1 MEEAR
6 SPARSPAAG
15 RSEAPSVDR
24 IESRLEFE
32 TLISDTSAALVASR
46 PQALDVVVER
56 ALERVRAFF
65 RADRCALLLVGR
77 DRHVVHVRVIA
88 NGDGVPDV
96 PAGIDLAQMFPWL
109 HRTVIEERT
118 SVRVA
123 RIEDLPPE
131 ADGERASWIGLPV
144 RAALL
149 VPVETA
155 GIVSHLI
162 VLNSVYQDREWP
174 EALVTRLRV
183 LGELLVG
190 ALDRRSAEE
199 ALQRSEAR
207 LASAAEL
214 AELAFYEVRLDENVM
229 FVDERFRAISGLGA
243 APLKGVEALDFWL
256 DHVHP
261 DDRPRLLAMRAELH
275 EGRTERVSIEY
286 RYVHPERG
294 TRWIHHL
301 GRVAARDASGRAV
314 VAFGVMRDI
323 TELKRVEDELR
334 DLSGRLIR
342 AHEEQRA
349 LLARE
354 LHDDLTQRLAVLA
367 IDVGRAELSATGG
380 AQAEAL
386 SAVRQGL
393 VRLSED
399 VHALAY
405 QLHPSVLEDL
415 GLADALRAEGERTRR
430 QGGVEVA
437 VEIDEI
443 PASLERDT
451 ALCLFRVAQEALANA
466 TRHARSLSVSVVLRR
481 IDDGLLLAVRDDG
494 VGFDPRAA
502 GQRRS
507 LGLASMRERLQ
518 LVRGTLDVE
527 SAPGAGTTIVAW
539 TPIRGAA

>member
-1 MEEAR
+1 M
-6 SPARSPAAG
+6 
-15 RSEAPSVDR
+15 
-24 IESRLEFE
+24 
-32 TLISDTSAALVASR
+32 
-46 PQALDVVVER
+46 VER
-56 ALERVRAFF
+56 ALERVRVFF
-65 RADRCALLLVGR
+65 RADRCALLLVGQ
-77 DRHVVHVRVIA
+77 DRQVVHVRLIA

-96 PAGIDLAQMFPWL
+96 PSGIDLAQLFPWL
-109 HRTVIEERT
+109 HRKVIEERT
-118 SVRVA
+118 PVRVA

-183 LGELLVG
+183 LGELVVG
-190 ALDRRSAEE
+190 ALDRRSAQE

-243 APLKGVEALDFWL
+243 APLKGVEALEFWL
-256 DHVHP
+256 EHVHP
-261 DDRPRLLAMRAELH
+261 DDRPRLLTMRAELH

-294 TRWIHHL
+294 MRWIHHL

-342 AHEEQRA
+342 AYEEQRA

-386 SAVRQGL
+386 GAVRQGL

-415 GLADALRAEGERTRR
+415 GLADALRAECERTRR
-430 QGGVEVA
+430 QGGVAVA

-466 TRHARSLSVSVVLRR
+466 TRHARARSVSVVLRR

-502 GQRRS
+502 GPRRS

-518 LVRGTLDVE
+518 LVSGTLDVE

-539 TPIRGAA
+539 TPNRGSA